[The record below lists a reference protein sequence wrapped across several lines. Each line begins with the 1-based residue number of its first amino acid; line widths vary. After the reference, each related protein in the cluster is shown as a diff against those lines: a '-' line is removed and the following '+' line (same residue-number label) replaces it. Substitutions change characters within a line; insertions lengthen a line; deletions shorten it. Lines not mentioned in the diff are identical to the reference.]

1 MMGTNPFKEMMQRDM
16 LERKAKANQE
26 KLKKEADEAA
36 ELAATLE
43 STTNTA
49 VDIETIEEK
58 KTIRGEN
65 SVELA
70 EATQDKKQVG
80 SPSGA

>member
-1 MMGTNPFKEMMQRDM
+1 MMMGTNPFKEMMQRDM

-26 KLKKEADEAA
+26 KLKKEAD